1 MYLIRFKQAQY
12 VKQNR
17 NKNWNGLLCYSS
29 SVDAKQQDSVHML
42 DVDQEQAVDNVVL
55 TKIEPLR

>member
-1 MYLIRFKQAQY
+1 
-12 VKQNR
+12 
-17 NKNWNGLLCYSS
+17 
-29 SVDAKQQDSVHML
+29 VDAKQQDSVHML